1 MLMLMLS
8 NANAKNEGVKE
19 WEGGM
24 GREGG
29 KSYVLLLLLLLRKT
43 ITRPRLSQAK
53 RLAAVKTHNFA
64 KF

>member
-29 KSYVLLLLLLLRKT
+29 KSYGLLLLLLLLLLLQKT
-43 ITRPRLSQAK
+43 IT
-53 RLAAVKTHNFA
+53 
-64 KF
+64 